1 MNIIFYLTFNK
12 NLLSF
17 TQTFGWVEL
26 MAIKS
31 GTDEIYFKYFQQLFE
46 SIEKTPS
53 AGIEKP
59 MRNLSFINTRQK
71 EKEFGT
77 YINRFINNKLSN
89 NGN

>member
-1 MNIIFYLTFNK
+1 
-12 NLLSF
+12 
-17 TQTFGWVEL
+17 

-31 GTDEIYFKYFQQLFE
+31 GTDELYFKYFQQIFE
-46 SIEKTPS
+46 TIKKTPS
-53 AGIEKP
+53 IGIEP
-59 MRNLSFINTRQK
+59 IENLSFINTSQK

>member
-1 MNIIFYLTFNK
+1 
-12 NLLSF
+12 
-17 TQTFGWVEL
+17 

-31 GTDEIYFKYFQQLFE
+31 GTDELYFKYFQQIFE
-46 SIEKTPS
+46 TIENTPS
-53 AGIEKP
+53 IGIEEP
-59 MRNLSFINTRQK
+59 IENLSFINTNKK